1 MMERTTDEMKR
12 AVLHQ
17 LEHGEAN
24 ALKGKV
30 LAARLEEKDTRQFR
44 LVLEELR
51 EDGVPV
57 IGGSTGYFIAES
69 PEEIRQAMERLTSY
83 IRMLAIH
90 RRCLKH
96 ATPRVDPYQVSMKL
110 PA

>member
-1 MMERTTDEMKR
+1 MERTTDEMKR

-30 LAARLEEKDTRQFR
+30 LAARLGEKDTRQIR

-57 IGGSTGYFIAES
+57 IGGATGYFIAES

-90 RRCLKH
+90 RRCLKR
-96 ATPRVDPYQVSMKL
+96 ATPRVDPYQVAMKL